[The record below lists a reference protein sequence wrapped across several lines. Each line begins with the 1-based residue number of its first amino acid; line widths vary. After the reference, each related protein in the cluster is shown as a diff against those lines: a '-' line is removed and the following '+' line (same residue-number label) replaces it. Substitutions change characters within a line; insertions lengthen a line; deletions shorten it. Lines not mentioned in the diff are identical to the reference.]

1 MKGIIMAKPRI
12 FVSSTYYD
20 LKHIRADIDRF
31 IREQG
36 YEPILNERGNIP
48 YGITERLEEYCYKEI
63 ELCDILV
70 SVIGGRFGSE
80 SKEDDYSI
88 SNLELKT
95 AIEKGR
101 QVYIFIENAVFA
113 EYRTYEANKDNENIS
128 YAAVDD
134 VRVYK
139 FLEEIFSLSLNNQ
152 VKGFDTVQEI
162 SVYLK
167 EQWSGL
173 FQRLLSESARQKE
186 VNLIEDLKNTSKTL
200 NQLVSY
206 LIDEKS
212 RGDQAVKDILL
223 SNHPAFDAIQR
234 MLDIPYRVIFQ
245 NVDELS
251 SLLKARQ
258 YDKGEFFDSWE
269 KAGYISWKRQALNIY
284 LRVSQEIF
292 EDERLKIYTPN
303 EWKKEWIQ
311 LEDHEDIPF

>member
-1 MKGIIMAKPRI
+1 MAKPRI

-20 LKHIRADIDRF
+20 LKYIRADLDRF

-36 YEPILNERGNIP
+36 YESVLNEKGHIP
-48 YGITERLEEYCYKEI
+48 YGSAEKLEEYCYKEI

-80 SKEDDYSI
+80 SKEDGYSI

-95 AIEKGR
+95 AIDKGR
-101 QVYIFIENAVFA
+101 QVYIFIENSILA
-113 EYRTYEANKDNENIS
+113 EYRTYKANKGNENIT
-128 YAAVDD
+128 YTAVDD
-134 VRVYK
+134 VKVYK
-139 FLEEIFSLSLNNQ
+139 FIEEVFSLPLNNQ

-162 SVYLK
+162 NSYLK

-223 SNHPAFDAIQR
+223 SNHPSFDIIKR
-234 MLDIPYRVIFQ
+234 TLDIPYRVFFQ
-245 NVDELS
+245 NKNELS
-251 SLLKARQ
+251 QLVQARQ
-258 YDKGEFFDSWE
+258 FEEEDFLDNWSRKGF
-269 KAGYISWKRQALNIY
+269 YSWKRRGSDIY
-284 LRVSQEIF
+284 LRVSSEIF
-292 EDERLKIYTPN
+292 DDDGKLKVYTPS
-303 EWKKEWIQ
+303 EWKKEWVELDDQ
-311 LEDHEDIPF
+311 EIPF